1 VRGRCQL
8 SGCKELRT
16 DNLSV
21 TAVEMHLKLT
31 AELAS
36 DDHPVGMPGNPGSQP
51 AADPLDGDHPIADIK
66 ARRFNEARVHG
77 HTFILHR
84 RGCIKP
90 TPHRTSACDTRST
103 VTKHLP
109 DQQATRIGG
118 IGSAHVSDEE
128 RADGRDLRAESAE
141 RLSWAFPYAPLC
153 RVRHNG
159 VYGTPDQAFA
169 PRPVLFP

>member
-1 VRGRCQL
+1 MRGRCQL

-84 RGCIKP
+84 RGHQTDAASDLGVRHPVDSHK
-90 TPHRTSACDTRST
+90 TPTRSAG
-103 VTKHLP
+103 HEN
-109 DQQATRIGG
+109 RR
-118 IGSAHVSDEE
+118 H
-128 RADGRDLRAESAE
+128 
-141 RLSWAFPYAPLC
+141 
-153 RVRHNG
+153 RVRAC
-159 VYGTPDQAFA
+159 V
-169 PRPVLFP
+169 R